1 MENHMTDN
9 IIPGALLGAG
19 ENGPVQLL
27 FSQANRH
34 GLIAGATG
42 TGKTV
47 TLKVLAERFSE
58 AGIPVLITDIKG
70 DISSIAAGGQMN
82 SKIRERLDIN
92 QVSEE
97 DFIMH
102 GFPVRFFD
110 VYREQGLPIRI
121 SISDLGPALISRL
134 LELSE
139 AQQGVLNIV
148 FKAADDRDLEITD
161 FKDLKSMIGWA
172 RDHKDEI
179 SDEYGAIS
187 TQSINTLQRK
197 LLAFENEQA
206 RNLFGLPGFE
216 IRDLFEQKD
225 GMGMITLLECSKL
238 YLEPLYYS
246 TIMLWL
252 LSELFEQMPEAGDL
266 EKPRIMIFIDE
277 AHLLFEDT
285 PKVLQDKIEQIIR
298 LIRSKGVGII
308 LVSQSPA
315 DIPDDILAQLNNR
328 IQHALRAYTPSEQKK
343 LKAAAA
349 GFRENPNIDTLE
361 ALTALKTGEALVSTV
376 DEDGAPIPVE
386 RVMIMPSKSSF
397 AALSN
402 QEIMQR
408 VQNDLLMM
416 KYGQDQDPIT
426 AYEILQEMEVQ
437 EQREIE
443 LERQRQEQYKL
454 ESEKQQQ
461 AQKQRLKEEKAKS
474 KSSSSESALK
484 KATKKAVRQAARSA
498 GRQSAKA
505 ISRGLMKT
513 SSSSARRTVEAAA
526 GSLLADLFGSFFR

>member
-216 IRDLFEQKD
+216 IRDQI
-225 GMGMITLLECSKL
+225 G
-238 YLEPLYYS
+238 
-246 TIMLWL
+246 
-252 LSELFEQMPEAGDL
+252 
-266 EKPRIMIFIDE
+266 R
-277 AHLLFEDT
+277 AH
-285 PKVLQDKIEQIIR
+285 V
-298 LIRSKGVGII
+298 
-308 LVSQSPA
+308 
-315 DIPDDILAQLNNR
+315 
-328 IQHALRAYTPSEQKK
+328 
-343 LKAAAA
+343 
-349 GFRENPNIDTLE
+349 
-361 ALTALKTGEALVSTV
+361 
-376 DEDGAPIPVE
+376 
-386 RVMIMPSKSSF
+386 
-397 AALSN
+397 
-402 QEIMQR
+402 
-408 VQNDLLMM
+408 
-416 KYGQDQDPIT
+416 
-426 AYEILQEMEVQ
+426 
-437 EQREIE
+437 
-443 LERQRQEQYKL
+443 
-454 ESEKQQQ
+454 
-461 AQKQRLKEEKAKS
+461 
-474 KSSSSESALK
+474 
-484 KATKKAVRQAARSA
+484 
-498 GRQSAKA
+498 
-505 ISRGLMKT
+505 
-513 SSSSARRTVEAAA
+513 
-526 GSLLADLFGSFFR
+526 